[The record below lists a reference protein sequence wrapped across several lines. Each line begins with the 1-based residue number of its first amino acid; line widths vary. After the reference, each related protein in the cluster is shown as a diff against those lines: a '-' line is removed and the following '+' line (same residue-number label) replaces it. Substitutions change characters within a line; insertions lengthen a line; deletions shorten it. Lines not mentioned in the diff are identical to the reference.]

1 MSANSPPPPIRRG
14 EGWLVVNHSKLA
26 QTHKLVE
33 GVPKFPPGDT
43 RKTVIPP
50 DPKPS
55 VIKIRRGGGTVS
67 WGEGSVWCR
76 SEIDVVSI
84 WNRSEND
91 LN

>member
-1 MSANSPPPPIRRG
+1 MRANSPPPPIRRG

-43 RKTVIPP
+43 RKTVILP

-55 VIKIRRGGGTVS
+55 VIKIRRGGVLSPGGRDQSGVDL
-67 WGEGSVWCR
+67 R
-76 SEIDVVSI
+76 STWFRSGIDLKTI
-84 WNRSEND
+84 
-91 LN
+91 